1 MKKVCKSVLLVVI
14 VSLTIVPSAFAAYI
28 DPNTGGLLFQMLA
41 VIFGLLSGFVLFF
54 SAQIK
59 MLFAR
64 AVRSIREKRS
74 GQSEVEEGA
83 E

>member
-1 MKKVCKSVLLVVI
+1 MKKVSKSVLLVLI
-14 VSLTIVPSAFAAYI
+14 ISLTVVPSAFAAYI
-28 DPNTGGLLFQMLA
+28 DPNTGGLLFQMLV

-54 SAQIK
+54 SSQIK

-64 AVRSIREKRS
+64 AVRSIREKRN
-74 GQSEVEEGA
+74 GQDDGGEQA

>member
-14 VSLTIVPSAFAAYI
+14 VSLTVVPSAFAAYI
-28 DPNTGGLLFQMLA
+28 DPNTGGLIFQMLA

-54 SAQIK
+54 SSQIK

-64 AVRSIREKRS
+64 AIRSIREKRN
-74 GQSEVEEGA
+74 GQGGGEEQA